1 MNLRI
6 EVLPGLY
13 LAKKNTIDNGIL
25 NNIQGIKKVINVQDD
40 INEIIGISKDY
51 TNVAIKNEL
60 IKYSKKKLIEYLKD
74 SADTINQCYNECLGV
89 LVICDECDFVGPSII
104 LNYLITYGKFSKENA
119 ITLLKTK
126 KKDIFS
132 NENPLF

>member
-60 IKYSKKKLIEYLKD
+60 IKYSKKKLIEYLKN
-74 SADTINQCYNECLGV
+74 SADTINQCYNECLKFWLFV
-89 LVICDECDFVGPSII
+89 MNVILRSFNNFK
-104 LNYLITYGKFSKENA
+104 LFNYRQIFKRKCHTF
-119 ITLLKTK
+119 KTK
-126 KKDIFS
+126 KGYF
-132 NENPLF
+132 